1 MKVEDLEEEFVV
13 FLWLAFSELRTRFVT
28 RAARS
33 SFLGT
38 GYSWLRS
45 LVISSL
51 DVGVDCALA
60 WDVAQKTKPLCSTH
74 TAVLPGVVGSLILAP
89 ISSSQFL
96 PMIAMPKWLNNLGGC
111 SPNYWRAPPPRHFS
125 WRQVLKAQT
134 LPLLCFVVRML
145 MP

>member
-60 WDVAQKTKPLCSTH
+60 
-74 TAVLPGVVGSLILAP
+74 
-89 ISSSQFL
+89 
-96 PMIAMPKWLNNLGGC
+96 
-111 SPNYWRAPPPRHFS
+111 
-125 WRQVLKAQT
+125 
-134 LPLLCFVVRML
+134 
-145 MP
+145 